1 MPAQIECVV
10 YYVCWTFLQDA
21 SKHIDH
27 SAMCACLHAL
37 GLSKPHE
44 LQFIDD
50 FQVKSIEALLK
61 PVAAK
66 LFARIIGV
74 LRNGQKHAGIVQ
86 KDILPAHTPT
96 SVSSSSTC
104 CVS

>member
-1 MPAQIECVV
+1 MLMPTQIECVV
-10 YYVCWTFLQDA
+10 HYLCWTFLEDA

-27 SAMCACLHAL
+27 SAMCACLQAL

-44 LQFIDD
+44 LQFLDD

-66 LFARIIGV
+66 LFTRIIGV
-74 LRNGQKHAGIVQ
+74 LRHGQKRAGSDSSRSHAHFG
-86 KDILPAHTPT
+86 
-96 SVSSSSTC
+96 
-104 CVS
+104 